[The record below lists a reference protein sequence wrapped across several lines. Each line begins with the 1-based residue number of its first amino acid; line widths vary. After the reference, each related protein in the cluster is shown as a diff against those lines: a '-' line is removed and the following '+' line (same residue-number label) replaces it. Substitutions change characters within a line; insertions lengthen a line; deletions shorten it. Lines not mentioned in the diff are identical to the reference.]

1 MRTTLTLDPD
11 VAMKLKKRMAE
22 EKLTLKET
30 LNQALRR
37 GLKALEVAETEQKRK
52 PFKVIPHSFGFKPG
66 IDLNKL
72 NQLVD
77 ELEAEEFVRK
87 MNRQQAPRQ
96 VGKRAVN
103 R

>member
-11 VAMKLKKRMAE
+11 VAMKIKKRMAE
-22 EKLTLKET
+22 KKLTLKET
-30 LNQALRR
+30 VNQALRH
-37 GLKALEVAETEQKRK
+37 GLKEVEKEKKRV

-77 ELEAEEFVRK
+77 ELEAEEVVRK
-87 MNRQQAPRQ
+87 MS
-96 VGKRAVN
+96 K
-103 R
+103 

>member
-22 EKLTLKET
+22 KKLTLKET
-30 LNQALRR
+30 VNQALRS
-37 GLKALEVAETEQKRK
+37 GLKAVEQEKKRA

-66 IDLNKL
+66 IDLNRL

-77 ELEAEEFVRK
+77 ELESEEYVRK
-87 MNRQQAPRQ
+87 MS
-96 VGKRAVN
+96 K
-103 R
+103 

>member
-11 VAMKLKKRMAE
+11 VAMNLKRHMAE
-22 EKLTLKET
+22 KNVTFKEAV
-30 LNQALRR
+30 NQALRS
-37 GLKALEVAETEQKRK
+37 GLKVVAKEKKRT

-77 ELEAEEFVRK
+77 ELEAEEYVRK
-87 MNRQQAPRQ
+87 MNQ
-96 VGKRAVN
+96 
-103 R
+103 

>member
-11 VAMKLKKRMAE
+11 VAIKLKKHMADK
-22 EKLTLKET
+22 KLTFKETVNQTLRYGLKE
-30 LNQALRR
+30 AA
-37 GLKALEVAETEQKRK
+37 KEKKRT

-87 MNRQQAPRQ
+87 MNR
-96 VGKRAVN
+96 
-103 R
+103 

>member
-11 VAMKLKKRMAE
+11 VAMKLKKTMADK
-22 EKLTLKET
+22 KLTLKET
-30 LNQALRR
+30 VNQALRN
-37 GLKALEVAETEQKRK
+37 GLKEAEKEKKRA

-77 ELEAEEFVRK
+77 ELEAEEYVRK
-87 MNRQQAPRQ
+87 M
-96 VGKRAVN
+96 GE
-103 R
+103 

>member
-11 VAMKLKKRMAE
+11 VAMKLKKRMDE

-30 LNQALRR
+30 VNQTLRF
-37 GLKALEVAETEQKRK
+37 GFKAVAKEKKRA

-66 IDLNKL
+66 IDQNKL

-77 ELEAEEFVRK
+77 ELEAEEYVRK
-87 MNRQQAPRQ
+87 MSR
-96 VGKRAVN
+96 
-103 R
+103 

>member
-30 LNQALRR
+30 VNQTLRS
-37 GLKALEVAETEQKRK
+37 GLKTAAKQKKRT

-66 IDLNKL
+66 IDQNKL
-72 NQLVD
+72 GQLLD
-77 ELEAEEFVRK
+77 QLEAEEFVRK
-87 MNRQQAPRQ
+87 MNQ
-96 VGKRAVN
+96 
-103 R
+103 

>member
-11 VAMKLKKRMAE
+11 VAMKLKKRMVD
-22 EKLTLKET
+22 KNVTLKDT
-30 LNQALRR
+30 VNQALRC
-37 GLKALEVAETEQKRK
+37 GLKELEKEKKRA

-66 IDLNKL
+66 IDLNRL

-87 MNRQQAPRQ
+87 MN
-96 VGKRAVN
+96 K
-103 R
+103 

>member
-30 LNQALRR
+30 VNQTLRS
-37 GLKALEVAETEQKRK
+37 GLKVSAKQKKRA

-66 IDLNKL
+66 IDQNKL
-72 NQLVD
+72 GQLLD
-77 ELEAEEFVRK
+77 QLEAEEFVRK
-87 MNRQQAPRQ
+87 MNL
-96 VGKRAVN
+96 
-103 R
+103 